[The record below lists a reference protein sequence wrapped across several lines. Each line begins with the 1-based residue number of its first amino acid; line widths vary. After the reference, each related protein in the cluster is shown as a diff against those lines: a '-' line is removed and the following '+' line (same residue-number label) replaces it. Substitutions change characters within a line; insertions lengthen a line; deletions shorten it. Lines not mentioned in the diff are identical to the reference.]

1 MNLPFREDY
10 SELSWNDLRCDSL
23 AAKDILKL
31 RGDISIATPGLGLG
45 DNFQCSAAIRTLSE
59 LYTAKVTINCYHP
72 YLFENNPRCEVGTNM
87 GGDNIWLNTWPS
99 TRLPNKGIQPDG
111 TPVCSARAYDIL
123 LGGYDHPLNTDSE
136 FYPTTD
142 EMIWGTEVNKYKPYI
157 TIQSSPDPPRKF
169 YNISPN
175 LERSDSSGRW
185 MVSTDWYHDRWVDLV
200 GRVNRLGYNVLQI
213 GCEYEDLVT
222 GCIDMRSVGVRKTFV
237 VIGLAD
243 LHIGFDSFP
252 QHVANSMGTNTIILL
267 AGRSNYHQ
275 HTNTTYIDMSKGLE
289 CSNCRQRD
297 MHIDKFCTR
306 VCMDMITTD
315 IVYNTV
321 VGVLNE

>member
-10 SELSWNDLRCDSL
+10 NKLSWNDLRNDSL
-23 AAKDILKL
+23 AAKDILRL
-31 RGDISIATPGLGLG
+31 RGVIRIATPGLGLG
-45 DNFQCSAAIRTLSE
+45 DNFQCSTAIRTLSE
-59 LYTAKVTINCYHP
+59 LYTAKIVINCYHP
-72 YLFENNPRCEVGTNM
+72 YLFENNPRCIVGTDM
-87 GGDNIWLNTWPS
+87 SGDNIWLNTWPP
-99 TRLPNKGIQPDG
+99 TKLPDRGIQTDG

-123 LGGYDHPLNTDSE
+123 LGGYDHPINTDSE

-142 EMIWGTEVNKYKPYI
+142 EMVWGSELNRYKPYI
-157 TIQSSPDPPRKF
+157 TIQRSPDPPRKF

-175 LERSDSSGRW
+175 LQRSDSDGRW
-185 MVSTDWYHDRWVDLV
+185 MTSTDWYHDRWVDLV
-200 GRVNRLGYNVLQI
+200 RRVRELGYNVLQI
-213 GCEYEDLVT
+213 GCEYEDLVD
-222 GCIDMRSVGVRKTFV
+222 GCIDMRSVGVRNTFV

-252 QHVANSMGTNTIILL
+252 QHVANSMGTKAIILL

-297 MHIDKFCTR
+297 IHIDKFCTR
-306 VCMDMITTD
+306 KCMDMITTD
-315 IVYNTV
+315 IVYEV
-321 VGVLNE
+321 VKERLNE